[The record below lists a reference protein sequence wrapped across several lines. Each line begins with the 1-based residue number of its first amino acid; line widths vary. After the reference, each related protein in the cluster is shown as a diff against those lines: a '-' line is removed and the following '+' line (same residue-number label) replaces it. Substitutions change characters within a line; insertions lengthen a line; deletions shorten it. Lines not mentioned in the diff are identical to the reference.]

1 MRCSHCAFLFEGQWA
16 LRSCGSPSAALQP
29 MLCPRGLAPFYRP
42 AIRSVQTAQELQI
55 VRGAVLGFEEVV
67 RAQGPRPRLAA
78 CWCQSMALKM
88 ASVRWDGGW
97 RSLPPTPLPPG
108 GLARVL
114 GPITCRGLQAQ
125 DRVLAY
131 KMHFVH
137 PALDPAGCARGS
149 QLTTRAIRTPPSA
162 QAKTE
167 PPFGDVFDRGER

>member
-1 MRCSHCAFLFEGQWA
+1 
-16 LRSCGSPSAALQP
+16 
-29 MLCPRGLAPFYRP
+29 MLCQRGLAPFYRP

-108 GLARVL
+108 GLVRVL

-125 DRVLAY
+125 DRVLA
-131 KMHFVH
+131 H
-137 PALDPAGCARGS
+137 AARRAPCPGPCTCQIS
-149 QLTTRAIRTPPSA
+149 YAAQAIRTPPSA

-167 PPFGDVFDRGER
+167 PPFGDVLNGKHPVWSHNP